1 MYSKFLLSSIIIAA
15 LFTQCKNSGS
25 GGEAT
30 FCDTTCQTDS
40 IKFNRD
46 DIDKKPYVYI
56 SMNQCNPDTIFWSHS
71 GLDKNL
77 AMPFA
82 DLVDPGLKINKTHTK
97 AYIFGTDHA
106 WLELNDCET
115 GRGYLIK
122 LPYEKS
128 NSISKYSSALTHFD
142 KKFSIADGLICYA
155 DYSFIYVEDM
165 ATGKTEKLLMGD
177 AELKIDWKNLH
188 ATFDSV
194 NVTRNRIFVTVI
206 EYGKKRTIEKNIS
219 L

>member
-1 MYSKFLLSSIIIAA
+1 MYFKLLFSSLIVAT
-15 LFTQCKNSGS
+15 LFTQCNNSGS
-25 GGEAT
+25 AGEAS

-46 DIDKKPYVYI
+46 DINKKPYVYI
-56 SMNQCNPDTIFWSHS
+56 TMDQCIPDTIFWSHT
-71 GLDKNL
+71 GLSKNL

-82 DLVDPGLKINKTHTK
+82 DLVAYGLKINKTHTE
-97 AYIFGTDHA
+97 AHIIGTDHA

-122 LPYEKS
+122 LPYEKE
-128 NSISKYSSALTHFD
+128 NSISKYSSALTRFD
-142 KKFSIADGLICYA
+142 KKFAVADGLICYA
-155 DYSFIYVEDM
+155 DYSFVYVEDM

-177 AELKIDWKNLH
+177 AELKIDWKDLH

-194 NVTRNRIFVTVI
+194 NVSRSRIFVTLN
-206 EYGKKRTIEKNIS
+206 EYGKKRTLEKAIS

>member
-1 MYSKFLLSSIIIAA
+1 MHFKFLFSTLIIVA

-25 GGEAT
+25 AGNAS
-30 FCDTTCQTDS
+30 FCDTTCQSDP

-46 DIDKKPYVYI
+46 DLANNPYVYI
-56 SMNQCNPDTIFWSHS
+56 SMAQCIPDTIFWSHE

-77 AMPFA
+77 AIPFS
-82 DLVDPGLKINKTHTK
+82 DLVDRGLKINKTHTM
-97 AYIFGTDHA
+97 AHIINDEHA

-128 NSISKYSSALTHFD
+128 NSISKYSSALTRFD
-142 KKFSIADGLICYA
+142 KKFAIADGLICYA
-155 DYSFIYVEDM
+155 DYSFVYVEDM
-165 ATGKTEKLLMGD
+165 ATGKTQKLLMGD
-177 AELKIDWKNLH
+177 AELKIDWKDLH

-194 NVTRNRIFVTVI
+194 NVSRNRIFVTII
-206 EYGKKRTIEKNIS
+206 EYGKKRTLEKVIS